1 MELKIPLLAEYGV
14 LQPQQKLCA
23 ETLFLVH
30 MSTLSLSLCIDK
42 VIAVGFSAETN
53 IRCHHQLHE
62 TIMKT

>member
-30 MSTLSLSLCIDK
+30 MSTLSLS
-42 VIAVGFSAETN
+42 VY
-53 IRCHHQLHE
+53 R
-62 TIMKT
+62 